1 MGQVTASAQVWTPDQ
16 ADLNEPDV
24 YLATMSAS
32 IENGLGQRVNK
43 LESFVG
49 CNLSLTSK
57 VSYSGGTVGVVP
69 FVVTQPFNFVDEVTN
84 NPDGS
89 VQIDVPGIYQVNL
102 NAVFLPTNTTAAR
115 INTYLYKNGAG
126 LAFSSTYG
134 ETVVSRY
141 SNCNIAGVYKFVVGD
156 VITAR
161 VAVFDGIS
169 ALQDGTGS
177 SLSLAL
183 ISRS

>member
-1 MGQVTASAQVWTPDQ
+1 MGQTTTNLQIWTPDE
-16 ADLNEPDV
+16 ADLDEPDV
-24 YLATMSAS
+24 YLASMAAS
-32 IENGLGQRVNK
+32 IENGTGVRLSK

-49 CNLSLTSK
+49 ANLSLASA
-57 VSYSGGTVGVVP
+57 VSYSGGATGVAP
-69 FVVTQPFNFVDEVTN
+69 FIVTQPFNFADDVTT

-89 VQIDVPGIYQVNL
+89 VQIEIPGIYQVNL

-115 INTYLYKNGAG
+115 INTYLFKNGSG
-126 LAFSSTYG
+126 MAFSSTYG
-134 ETVVSRY
+134 ETVTSRY
-141 SNCNIAGVYKFVVGD
+141 SNCNIAGVYKFVAGD

-161 VAVFDGIS
+161 VAVFDGVS
-169 ALQDGTGS
+169 ALQSGTGS